1 MHKIRDGY
9 NYCTRSV
16 TVTQAEEHGT
26 MFTCTCSFKKEEGA
40 PVDYQEQTNLNEV
53 YEEVLRSKE
62 DEPME
67 HPASPDKDSEE
78 FRETFLPQH
87 PNHFNP
93 VAGLHLR
100 KVDMKK
106 YNGSRTPSDR
116 RQLIFYTL
124 RGSLPLP
131 TAPYP
136 PALTS
141 FSVTREANLH
151 ACAHLYASDRN
162 SLFLIPNH
170 LDRGRDFTR
179 MASLSHTVIFHV
191 GIKDLL
197 MPAEPRI
204 NHAYA
209 DPTAFEDTSS
219 PMCNIC
225 GHEDGDRDGRKWF
238 VQESWFTRA
247 GGGRGLHQSRLF
259 DYKKGTHIATT
270 LQDGLIRF
278 KPDTKL

>member
-1 MHKIRDGY
+1 
-9 NYCTRSV
+9 
-16 TVTQAEEHGT
+16 
-26 MFTCTCSFKKEEGA
+26 MFTCTCSFKREEGS
-40 PVDYQEQTNLNEV
+40 PFDYQEQVNLKEK
-53 YEEVLRSKE
+53 YRQVLRGKE

-78 FRETFLPQH
+78 FRETFVVEH
-87 PNHFNP
+87 PDHFNP

-100 KVDMKK
+100 KVDMKN
-106 YNGSRTPSDR
+106 YNDTRIPSDR

-136 PALTS
+136 ASTS
-141 FSVTREANLH
+141 FLVTREANLH
-151 ACAHLYASDRN
+151 ACTHLYASDRN

-197 MPAEPRI
+197 MPPEPRI
-204 NHAYA
+204 NHADA
-209 DPTAFEDTSS
+209 DPTAFEDGSM
-219 PMCNIC
+219 PLCNI
-225 GHEDGDRDGRKWF
+225 DGYSGGDKDGRKWF

-247 GGGRGLHQSRLF
+247 ASGRGLHQSRLF
-259 DYKKGTHIATT
+259 DYTTGTHIATT
-270 LQDGLIRF
+270 MQDGLIRF
-278 KPDTKL
+278 KSDTRL